1 MLAAAIPD
9 GFLPLDLLQHLFFH
23 ASAVV
28 ADGDPK
34 FLLFF
39 SHNHKNL
46 DLGIGFQGVFRTV
59 FHKVLDNQGRNPL
72 LHDLLLH
79 VVDEIESVGIANLL
93 HLVVGL
99 NKVDLGAHSHK
110 L

>member
-1 MLAAAIPD
+1 MKTVQNAHMFAAAIPD

-46 DLGIGFQGVFRTV
+46 DFVLFSTKFWIIRGGIRSSMISSST
-59 FHKVLDNQGRNPL
+59 
-72 LHDLLLH
+72 
-79 VVDEIESVGIANLL
+79 S
-93 HLVVGL
+93 
-99 NKVDLGAHSHK
+99 
-110 L
+110 